1 MKVLTLSH
9 TYEPL
14 GVVNWEKAITLLFQ
28 NKVKTVSEY
37 ETEVRSPSTS
47 FRIPSVIVFNHNK
60 RNRVKSV
67 RFSRKNVWV
76 RDDGKC
82 QYCNAA
88 VNSQEFTLDHIVPRT
103 RGGTTIW
110 TNVVTCCYACNQKK
124 GDKTLQQAG
133 MKLLKPARK
142 PDSLPYI
149 QDIQFYNIESKIP
162 ECWKFWLGQQ
172 DDINIY

>member
-14 GVVNWEKAITLLFQ
+14 GVVNWEKAITLLIRG
-28 NKVKTVSEY
+28 KVKTLSEY
-37 ETEVRSPSTS
+37 DQEVHSPSVS
-47 FRIPSVIVFNHNK
+47 IKVPSVIVFNYNK

-76 RDDGKC
+76 RDEGKC
-82 QYCNAA
+82 QYCAKS
-88 VNSQEFTLDHIVPRT
+88 VNSQEFTLDHVIPRKN
-103 RGGTTIW
+103 GGTTIW

-124 GDKTLQQAG
+124 GDLSPQQAG
-133 MKLLKPARK
+133 MKLRKPVSK

-149 QDIQFYNIESKIP
+149 QDIEFYNFGSKIP
-162 ECWKFWLGQQ
+162 ESWKFWLGETS
-172 DDINIY
+172 